1 MHRGFNLELTD
12 LEKEYDYYKEN
23 ESKLNAKEQENYAH
37 FKKYIQC
44 AKDNYIEKKQICLKP
59 LKKILIG
66 ERDVI
71 DGSALK
77 NKCFPVN
84 LSYDIFLSHS
94 HRNSELALYVAGILK
109 KCLKLDVFIDWALW
123 EYCDELL
130 KEIDKKYCYN
140 EDKETFSYISRNHST
155 SHVHLMLNT
164 ALMEMMDYCECLFFL
179 NTPDSINLKMGIEN
193 RTLSPWIFS
202 EISMSRLIKEK
213 DPIRTANESAL
224 FEAYSVTA
232 STKPSLE
239 ISYATDISHL
249 FQMNE
254 EVFYQWI
261 TNCNDIGY
269 KSKSALDYLYANC

>member
-12 LEKEYDYYKEN
+12 LEKEYNYYKKN
-23 ESKLNAKEQENYAH
+23 ESKLNAKQQKNYAY
-37 FKKYIQC
+37 FKKCIQC
-44 AKDNYIEKKQICLKP
+44 AKDNYREKKRSCLKP
-59 LKKILIG
+59 LEKILIG
-66 ERDVI
+66 ERGVI

-77 NKCFPVN
+77 NKCFPIDF
-84 LSYDIFLSHS
+84 SYDIFLSHS
-94 HRNSELALYVAGILK
+94 HRNSEFALLVAGILK
-109 KCLKLDVFIDWALW
+109 EYLKLDVFIDWALW
-123 EYCDELL
+123 EYCDKLL
-130 KEIDKKYCYN
+130 EKIDEDYCYN
-140 EDKETFSYISRNHST
+140 EDKGTFSYTSRNYST

-164 ALMEMMDYCECLFFL
+164 ALMEMMDCCECLFFL